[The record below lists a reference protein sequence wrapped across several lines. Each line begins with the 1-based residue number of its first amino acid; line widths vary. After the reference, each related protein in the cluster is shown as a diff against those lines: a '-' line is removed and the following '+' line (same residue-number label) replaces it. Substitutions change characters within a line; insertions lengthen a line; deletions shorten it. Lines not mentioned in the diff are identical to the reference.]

1 MTSRYSHPAPGI
13 LLCNLSVFGLE
24 VSLLYTRDLR
34 KIVDATL
41 LFVVMSHMGKENTT
55 DIMKGV
61 TNGYKLYQ

>member
-1 MTSRYSHPAPGI
+1 MSHPGI
-13 LLCNLSVFGLE
+13 LLCNLFVFGLE
-24 VSLLYTRDLR
+24 VSLLYTQDLH